1 LAVKKNFINEM
12 KKLKNPKVDNN
23 QCNIASE
30 FIGYK
35 KIIKKHQETLIF
47 FEKMASEKKWKEFG
61 VCII

>member
-1 LAVKKNFINEM
+1 M

-35 KIIKKHQETLIF
+35 KLIKKHQETLIF